1 MNRLLIASVLAGL
14 AITAPARE
22 ASAQDFNPF
31 EIGGAIGAA
40 VPLGDLDDV
49 VDMGYNATF
58 VVGYNPTFLPVG
70 LRFDAAYNEFG
81 IDDEFGVD
89 GNINIP
95 SFTAN
100 AIFKLPTGGFTPYLI
115 GGAGLYRPGG
125 EVAGFSDSENKFGW
139 NAGGGISMPLSG
151 FKVFV
156 EARFNQVRGSD
167 GEANVNFVPIVFGA
181 IF

>member
-1 MNRLLIASVLAGL
+1 VKHLILSTLVGVIALAAPSASAN
-14 AITAPARE
+14 
-22 ASAQDFNPF
+22 AQDFNPF

-40 VPLGDLDDV
+40 IPVGDLGDATDV
-49 VDMGYNATF
+49 GYNATF
-58 VVGYNPTFLPVG
+58 MIGYNPVFLPVG

-81 IDDEFGVD
+81 IEGTD
-89 GNINIP
+89 GNVNIP

-100 AIFKLPTGGFTPYLI
+100 VIFKLPTGGFTPYVI
-115 GGAGLYRPGG
+115 GGAGLYRVGADLFG
-125 EVAGFSDSENKFGW
+125 QTEADNRFGW

-156 EARFNQVRGSD
+156 EARFNQARGED
-167 GEANVNFVPIVFGA
+167 GGPNLNFVPIVFGA

>member
-1 MNRLLIASVLAGL
+1 VNRFFIASMVAGL
-14 AITAPARE
+14 AISAPASD

-40 VPLGDLDDV
+40 VPVGDLGDGAE
-49 VDMGYNATF
+49 MGYNATF
-58 VVGYNPTFLPVG
+58 MVGYNPVFLPVG

-81 IDDEFGVD
+81 IKNVDDANV
-89 GNINIP
+89 NIP

-100 AIFKLPTGGFTPYLI
+100 AIFKLPTGGFTPYVI

-125 EVAGFSDSENKFGW
+125 EFGGLTASENKFGW
-139 NAGGGISMPLSG
+139 NVGGGISMPLSG

-156 EARFNQVRGSD
+156 EARYN
-167 GEANVNFVPIVFGA
+167 NVSLGDDAGDWSFVPITFGL

>member
-1 MNRLLIASVLAGL
+1 MNRIIISTFLGAIALA
-14 AITAPARE
+14 APAAS

-40 VPLGDLDDV
+40 VPIGDLGDV
-49 VDMGYNATF
+49 TDMGYNATF
-58 VVGYNPTFLPVG
+58 MIGYNPVFLPIG
-70 LRFDAAYNEFG
+70 IRFDAAYNEFG
-81 IDDEFGVD
+81 ITDTD
-89 GNINIP
+89 GNVNIP

-100 AIFKLPTGGFTPYLI
+100 AIFKLPTAGFTPYVI
-115 GGAGLYRPGG
+115 GGAGLYRLGAELFG
-125 EVAGFSDSENKFGW
+125 QTETENRFGW

-156 EARFNQVRGSD
+156 EARFNQVRGENGSP
-167 GEANVNFVPIVFGA
+167 NLNFVPITFGA